1 MYFKECFKSLLHT
14 LYRLSA
20 LGPCG
25 TPLPFSGSA
34 FVHVNRRKYKTFLI
48 VDIFKC
54 SFGAVNF
61 KTQGNAGSVAACFV
75 KLYFF
80 IHLQATLNKINLY

>member
-34 FVHVNRRKYKTFLI
+34 FVHVNRRKYKTFLL
-48 VDIFKC
+48 VDILN
-54 SFGAVNF
+54 AVLE
-61 KTQGNAGSVAACFV
+61 QLIL
-75 KLYFF
+75 KLKEMQV
-80 IHLQATLNKINLY
+80 L